1 MAELQIRRVAVI
13 GAGVMGAGIA
23 AQAANA
29 GAQVLLLDRAS
40 EGMSP
45 VERSQIA
52 ADALARMVNAGPR
65 GALMSAEVADRISVG
80 NTEDHLAELADQD
93 WIVEAI
99 VERLDIKQALYR
111 KIDQVR
117 ASHCMV
123 SSNTS
128 TLPLRHLLEGM
139 SEGFRQHFVVTH
151 FFNPP
156 RYMRLVEF
164 VSTDE
169 TSPERLAA
177 LKSFNDKAMGKTVI
191 TCADRPGFIA
201 NRLGVYWM
209 QVALQ
214 EAMALELDVRQAD
227 QIMQLCGFPKTG
239 VFGLWDLC
247 GIDLMPEVTT
257 SLSRL
262 LAEED
267 AFQRYA
273 KSPDIISTMIE
284 NGWHG
289 RKGRVLQG
297 FYRQTQDEAGNKQ
310 LLQLNLGNL
319 EYQSLAELPD
329 WPSLKIKP
337 GALQALVQSED
348 KGGEY
353 ARRVLS
359 RVVAYA
365 ASLLPDV
372 AEDIDAIDTAMRL
385 GYNWRFGPFEL
396 RDWIGAETLD
406 ALLKKE
412 QKRDPDSFAETAPW
426 LQQASEEHKSGY
438 CSLEGVDHQLTSHQ
452 LTLTEGYQPI
462 QRAEGIVHWSDLTQ
476 GQALIEG
483 QFSRLWQVDDEL
495 LCLELSARIN
505 ALSTTLLDELEAALG
520 QAVAGNQALLI
531 ASSGAV
537 FAAGADLKEFMQLRE
552 SGGLEDYIRRGQ
564 QLFQRIEA
572 SPVPVVAAVAG
583 KALGGG
589 VELLMHCHHVQLA
602 AEAQLG
608 LVEAQVGIVPGWG
621 GCKKLLA
628 HLSRLMGADRTI
640 EHCFNTLRSARVSY
654 SALEAQALG
663 FVSERSAVSMNSDRL
678 LGDAIAVARSLKA
691 KGEMVTVDSELPVL
705 TAFQP
710 EAISGQTSEQTTY
723 QEHLEQSLLCLL
735 NQASSEGWYQAFD
748 ELELATDLKL
758 AQQEGCLAR
767 MQHLLSTGKPL
778 QN

>member
-40 EGMSP
+40 EGVNP

-52 ADALARMVNAGPR
+52 ADALARMVKAGSR
-65 GALMSAEVADRISVG
+65 GALMSAEVAGRISVG
-80 NTEDHLAELADQD
+80 NTDDHLEELADQD

-169 TSPERLAA
+169 TSPEGLAA

-247 GIDLMPEVTT
+247 GIDLMPEVTA

-262 LAEED
+262 LPEED

-273 KSPDIISTMIE
+273 RSPEIIYTMIE

-297 FYRQTQDEAGNKQ
+297 FYRQTQDEAGSKQ

-319 EYQSLAELPD
+319 EYQPLAELPD
-329 WPSLKIKP
+329 WPSLKLKP
-337 GALQALVQSED
+337 GALPALVQTED

-396 RDWIGAETLD
+396 RDRIGAETFD
-406 ALLKKE
+406 ALLKTE

-426 LQQASEEHKSGY
+426 LQQAAEDHKSGY
-438 CSLEGVDHQLTSHQ
+438 CTLEGVVHQLSPTDS
-452 LTLTEGYQPI
+452 YQPV

-476 GQALIEG
+476 GQPLTEDS
-483 QFSRLWQVDDEL
+483 FSRLWQLDDEL

-505 ALSTTLLDELEAALG
+505 ALSTTLLDELEAALD
-520 QAVAGNQALLI
+520 QAIEANQALLI

-552 SGGLEDYIRRGQ
+552 TGGLEGYIRRGQ

-621 GCKKLLA
+621 GCKKLLT
-628 HLSRLMGADRTI
+628 HSSRLLGADRAI
-640 EHCFNTLRSARVSY
+640 EHCFNTLRSARVGY

-663 FVSERSAVSMNSDRL
+663 FVSERSAVSMNPDRL
-678 LGDAIAVARSLKA
+678 LGDAIAVARSLEA
-691 KGEMVTVDSELPVL
+691 VGGAVVAVPELSRL

-710 EAISGQTSEQTTY
+710 ETGSHQTSEQTTY

-735 NQASSEGWYQAFD
+735 NQASCEGWYQAFD

-767 MQHLLSTGKPL
+767 IQHLLATGKPL